1 MKRDKKNRIKRIE
14 AVQCVAIVMSL
25 IAIAL
30 NLI

>member
-1 MKRDKKNRIKRIE
+1 MKKDEKDRIKRIE
-14 AVQCVAIVMSL
+14 AAQLVAIVMSI

>member
-14 AVQCVAIVMSL
+14 AVQWVAIVMSI